1 MEKKEKTFEENLEAL
16 EALVKK
22 LESGETPLDHAI
34 EDFNEAMK
42 LAKLCD
48 EKLKKSETML
58 SKIVKEDGTTE
69 NFEIEEEK

>member
-42 LAKLCD
+42 LAKQCD
-48 EKLKKSETML
+48 EKLKKAETML
-58 SKIVKEDGTTE
+58 SKIVKEDGTLE
-69 NFEIEEEK
+69 EFEVQEEK

>member
-16 EALVKK
+16 EKK
-22 LESGETPLDHAI
+22 LESGETPLDNAI

-48 EKLKKSETML
+48 EKLKKAETML
-58 SKIVKEDGTTE
+58 SKIVKEDGTQE
-69 NFEIEEEK
+69 DFEVQEEK